1 MGKKYKP
8 GEAINLRLSKKHV
21 NNTIMDA
28 VNKASEENNLNKFM
42 LEAIECYAKFNKFK
56 EENAIDRKVVKVEFN
71 DTETDFYSREDQP
84 KGNVTRVISRK
95 ERVLE
100 KRESQKKEIPKVE
113 KKDTQIVTN
122 DIEDEIFGDKHKNKG
137 LNSAFASFRRN
148 R

>member
-21 NNTIMDA
+21 NSTIMDA

-56 EENAIDRKVVKVEFN
+56 EENAIDRKVEFN
-71 DTETDFYSREDQP
+71 NTETDFYSREDQL

-100 KRESQKKEIPKVE
+100 KRESQNKEIPKVE
-113 KKDTQIVTN
+113 KKDIQIVTN